1 MGKDPAVGAPRTARL
16 KREHDPPAACECPS
30 ERCSLSGKRLP
41 RPARPCGR
49 GTDDSPQSY
58 LGDGSIMQR
67 IVDIDFD
74 CVAIDDA
81 CDLGPYAVVGRKI
94 IGPAYEQP
102 AAPIGDHEHRG
113 DEKDPDH
120 PPPPPGNQT
129 HDRLSGF
136 AAGSSLS
143 DRASA
148 ASRHAS
154 CRHR

>member
-1 MGKDPAVGAPRTARL
+1 MGKDPAVGPPRTARL
-16 KREHDPPAACECPS
+16 KRERDLPAACERPS

-41 RPARPCGR
+41 RPAPPCGF
-49 GTDDSPQSY
+49 GTDDSPQTY
-58 LGDGSIMQR
+58 LGDGSIMQE
-67 IVDIDFD
+67 VADIDLD
-74 CVAIDDA
+74 RVAIDDA
-81 CDLGPYAVVGRKI
+81 CDPPPYAMVGRKI

-102 AAPIGDHEHRG
+102 AAPVGDHEHGG
-113 DEKDPDH
+113 DEQDPEH
-120 PPPPPGNQT
+120 PPPPPGNHA
-129 HDRLSGF
+129 HDRLSGL